1 MPAKKTRFY
10 RFPARPSRIG
20 AYAERILCDLPR
32 SLFEAELELCLCEA
46 LSNAIVHGA
55 LRLPA
60 HPTELED
67 LVAYLGRLEEAEAR
81 LTDPPNVLVRVT
93 AGCEAAE
100 ITVLD
105 PGEGFDW
112 RPRLHADGRRGIG
125 ILERCTAD
133 VRWNERGNCLW
144 MRYER

>member
-1 MPAKKTRFY
+1 MHPKKTRFY
-10 RFPARPSRIG
+10 RFSARPSRIG
-20 AYAERILCDLPR
+20 AYAERILGDLPPA
-32 SLFEAELELCLCEA
+32 LFESELELCLCEA

-60 HPTELED
+60 HQTELED
-67 LVAYLGRLEEAEAR
+67 LMAYLGRLEEAEAR
-81 LTDPPNVLVRVT
+81 LVEPPTVLVRVI
-93 AGCEAAE
+93 AEHDAVE

-125 ILERCTAD
+125 ILERCTTE